1 MPMNALKLAK
11 AWKLSDE
18 TAEKILAVCK
28 MNTKELD
35 EFIEKEE
42 MAIYTSS
49 HRKEM
54 ILQVVN
60 KLSESY
66 GIEDIRDTR
75 FDHRY
80 FGNAVASYVNTGDSY
95 TLTLV
100 WDHTIN
106 SLDWTSYSEWIKDY
120 ESVAGRIN
128 D

>member
-1 MPMNALKLAK
+1 MMNALELAK

-42 MAIYTSS
+42 MMIYPSS
-49 HRKEM
+49 QRKEM

-60 KLSESY
+60 KLSENW

-80 FGNAVASYVNTGDSY
+80 FGNAVASYVNTGDPY
-95 TLTLV
+95 CLTLV
-100 WDHTIN
+100 WDHSDDKFI
-106 SLDWTSYSEWIKDY
+106 WTSRVDWI
-120 ESVAGRIN
+120 ESYVQKKRA
-128 D
+128 